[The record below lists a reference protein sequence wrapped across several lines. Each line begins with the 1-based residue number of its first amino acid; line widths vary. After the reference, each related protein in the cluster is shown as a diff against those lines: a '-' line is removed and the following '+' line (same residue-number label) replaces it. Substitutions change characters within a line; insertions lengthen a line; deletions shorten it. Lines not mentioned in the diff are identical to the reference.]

1 MSLHD
6 RCKFVLRSADWTNDS
21 ILSSTVNSSAADTT
35 LQPNI
40 THNASVLIATT
51 QNASVSPARRPRRS
65 SSSGPLVYS
74 ILVEDQR
81 VKLNINY

>member
-1 MSLHD
+1 HLVSPTDITDLSTLSL
-6 RCKFVLRSADWTNDS
+6 KDWTNDS

-81 VKLNINY
+81 